1 MYPRNALIPILA
13 GLCLSGLVT
22 GCTDDA
28 SVGTVETA
36 VRGPSSG
43 PYRWWENERATRE
56 AALAAHL
63 ATQAE
68 NFAKYRSLP
77 AGTIGIPTI
86 IFRLFPEVL
95 PQLWGPPS
103 SNFAVLGLANDPYD
117 PGAVLPLGLGHIRGA
132 NPVPTPAGNVHL
144 RVVGMTCATCHSGR
158 VQLPSGEIQ
167 DIIGGPSTEF
177 KFHLYRTLLAVTVNH
192 PSYTAAAF
200 RAALADKPA
209 GWLYNDPALAVQEA
223 TERAVF
229 DAAAE
234 QLLASVKGSINAG
247 VAHGRQTLGAHTY
260 AVPNAPSLSTQPHPG
275 QMDAMG
281 GYAAMSISLAQFP
294 DPAAL
299 KAVLPPRPALVDQ
312 MYIWK
317 AGDRPSTKWG
327 GEVVDP
333 THSLA
338 AAAMGMVSNPNFV
351 NMEAV
356 NASVEFTADL
366 PAKPYPFSV
375 HRAKAARGAVLFE
388 RHCASCHAPG
398 NDNLLTPAEVGTD
411 GNRAIVLTDY
421 TVAAL
426 RQMIRIACSDPVTC
440 RDAHGDP
447 LPDDSVMRKTG
458 AYAALPLDGI
468 WSRAPYLHN
477 GSVPTLRALLTGDR
491 PATFYRGNISYDQ
504 DNVGFT
510 WDRAEGANAA
520 LYQTTLEGNSNIGHS
535 AAAFTGGI
543 DWRHNA
549 DKLDDLLEYMKT
561 L

>member
-1 MYPRNALIPILA
+1 MSYTRSALVPVLA
-13 GLCLSGLVT
+13 GLCLSSLIA
-22 GCTDDA
+22 GCADEAPAIA
-28 SVGTVETA
+28 SAEADLHGEWQ
-36 VRGPSSG
+36 
-43 PYRWWENERATRE
+43 YLWWEKERDRRE
-56 AALAAHL
+56 DALAAHL
-63 ATQAE
+63 ASQAD
-68 NFAKYRSLP
+68 NFDRYRSMP
-77 AGTIGIPTI
+77 AGTIGIPTV

-95 PQLWGPPS
+95 PQYWGPPA

-144 RVVGMTCATCHSGR
+144 RVVGLTCATCHSGR

-167 DIIGGPSTEF
+167 DIVGAPSTEF

-192 PSYTAAAF
+192 PDYTAANF
-200 RAALADKPA
+200 RAALAAKPA

-229 DAAAE
+229 NAAAE
-234 QLLASVKGSINAG
+234 QLLASVKGSVNAG
-247 VAHGRQTLGAHTY
+247 VVHGRQTLGAHTY

-281 GYAAMSISLAQFP
+281 SYAALSVNPALFP

-317 AGDRPSTKWG
+317 VSDRPSTKWG

-338 AAAMGMVSNPNFV
+338 GAAMGMVGNPNFV

-356 NASVEFTADL
+356 NASAELTWDL
-366 PAKPYPFSV
+366 PAKPYPFQI
-375 HRAKAARGAVLFE
+375 HLGKAVRGWLIYQ
-388 RHCASCHAPG
+388 RHCAGCHAPG

-440 RDAHGDP
+440 RDAYGAP
-447 LPDDSVMRKTG
+447 LPDESVMRKTG

-504 DNVGFT
+504 RNVGFT

-520 LYQTTLEGNSNIGHS
+520 LYQTTLEGNSNVGHS
-535 AAAFTGGI
+535 SAQFTGL
-543 DWRHNA
+543 DWRRHPA
-549 DKLDDLLEYMKT
+549 RLDDLLEYLKT